1 MHRNG
6 KTDVF
11 NKWEY
16 VALVFKCFSGYLF
29 PFCLNTLGKK
39 KTKNKK

>member
-16 VALVFKCFSGYLF
+16 VDLVFKCFSGYLF

-39 KTKNKK
+39 NKK